1 MKQNTSSK
9 HLGGETFD
17 KGKHLNKE
25 EASPRRSDI
34 GNVKTE
40 EQTPDGELTNFQ
52 ILYEYWKL
60 ALPASVCRLCFQI
73 SFVSLFIAKD
83 FNDTK
88 KMAGI
93 GLGTSMMVL
102 CKVYLFGIGQP
113 IETLTAITYGHGDM
127 RLCGLYLY
135 RTILV
140 STGAFIPVIF
150 FISFSKPILLGIGQD
165 PEVVEHAGEFL

>member
-1 MKQNTSSK
+1 MKQNTSSSSM
-9 HLGGETFD
+9 HLGGETSASD
-17 KGKHLNKE
+17 KHLDKE
-25 EASPRRSDI
+25 EASPKRSDI

-60 ALPASVCRLCFQI
+60 ALPASVTRLCFQL

-88 KMAGI
+88 KMAGV

-102 CKVYLFGIGQP
+102 CKVYLFGIG
-113 IETLTAITYGHGDM
+113 
-127 RLCGLYLY
+127 
-135 RTILV
+135 
-140 STGAFIPVIF
+140 
-150 FISFSKPILLGIGQD
+150 
-165 PEVVEHAGEFL
+165 